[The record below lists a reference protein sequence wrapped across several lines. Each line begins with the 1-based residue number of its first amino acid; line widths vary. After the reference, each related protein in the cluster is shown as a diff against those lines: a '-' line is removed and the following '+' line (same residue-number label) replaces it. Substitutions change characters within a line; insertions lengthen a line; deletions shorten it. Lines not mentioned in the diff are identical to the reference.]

1 MLTNR
6 EFARRFKLIRMQSGA
21 SQIETAKAIYRNE
34 NHIKNIESGVT
45 LPTMRN
51 FFKLCDFFNVT
62 PQTFFKNEIKSPF
75 LRLKQL
81 REQRGITQIKL
92 ALDLNLSQNS
102 ISRYESG
109 ERQAD
114 YSTLVLLADYF
125 NVSVDYLLNRT
136 NNPIFNEK

>member
-6 EFARRFKLIRMQSGA
+6 EFARRFKQIRMQSGA

-62 PQTFFKNEIKSPF
+62 PQTF
-75 LRLKQL
+75 LRM
-81 REQRGITQIKL
+81 KL
-92 ALDLNLSQNS
+92 S
-102 ISRYESG
+102 
-109 ERQAD
+109 
-114 YSTLVLLADYF
+114 LLF
-125 NVSVDYLLNRT
+125 
-136 NNPIFNEK
+136 

>member
-6 EFARRFKLIRMQSGA
+6 EFARRFKQIRMQSGA

-34 NHIKNIESGVT
+34 NHIKNI
-45 LPTMRN
+45 
-51 FFKLCDFFNVT
+51 
-62 PQTFFKNEIKSPF
+62 
-75 LRLKQL
+75 
-81 REQRGITQIKL
+81 
-92 ALDLNLSQNS
+92 
-102 ISRYESG
+102 ESG